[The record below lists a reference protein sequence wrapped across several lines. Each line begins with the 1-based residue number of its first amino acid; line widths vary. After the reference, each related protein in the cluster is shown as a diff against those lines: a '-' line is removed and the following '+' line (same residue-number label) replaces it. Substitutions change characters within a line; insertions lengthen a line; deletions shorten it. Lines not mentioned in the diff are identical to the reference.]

1 MLVRGKAT
9 STFAQLTSGAGS
21 TSMLYLRNLAVDCL
35 RCSAGPT
42 IAASAFIGTEFHSDV
57 IEGYEPILVNSDL
70 FGS

>member
-1 MLVRGKAT
+1 
-9 STFAQLTSGAGS
+9 
-21 TSMLYLRNLAVDCL
+21 MLYLRNLAVDCL